1 MKRSARMVARLAVL
15 FLPPALL
22 GGCVAKAV
30 VDAATLPVK
39 AASKG
44 WDMATTSQSEADEK
58 RGRQLRKREEEIG
71 KLSRQRERA
80 AVDCRDGGDDA
91 CDQVREID
99 DAIANLENQ
108 PPRR

>member
-1 MKRSARMVARLAVL
+1 MNRSASMATRLVVL
-15 FLPPALL
+15 SLAPALL

-58 RGRQLRKREEEIG
+58 RGRDLRKREEELG

-80 AVDCRDGGDDA
+80 ADDCRDGDDDA
-91 CDQVREID
+91 CGRMREID
-99 DAIANLENQ
+99 DEIADLENQ
-108 PPRR
+108 PRRR